1 MELTAERLN
10 LYRFLT
16 LKLADDDLYP
26 HYRYGENFTLDEI
39 KFFWRRTVK
48 MILDKKAPKKL
59 GLYIHIPFCHQK
71 CNYCMC
77 DSYVPFSYGQVSEY
91 LALLKKEIGYFSD
104 LFKDVSFTSIYFGGG
119 SPSFL
124 RPVDLDNFLRFIYG
138 SFSFSHDCQ
147 VIFEG
152 TPTDLNEEYIDLLMR
167 HGVNRFTIGV
177 QSLDSKVIRNIKRPQ
192 TREKFVRIFK
202 YLRKLGAP
210 WINVDLIAG
219 LEGQTKESFVSDVK
233 LMLDLGVDMVHASGF
248 SPLPHTPFSRQG
260 KKFTL
265 ENERLR
271 DEMMEAFEE
280 ITKNNTGANAL
291 EDGAGYKDGAENL
304 QETDLRKEN
313 SSLLGIGYS
322 AQSHAF
328 AQAWYEHP
336 CLTHLKKRPTYNKLP
351 LFRGVRSSLKE
362 EMIKFIYNNL
372 QSGFSRRLFRSL
384 FGMDATKVFKREFLL
399 LSKLG
404 KVNIKGDRIIF
415 QVGPEHLIYSKI
427 FYSKKRLR
435 DILKIHGHSYRENKD
450 YRKELERFYPEI
462 YLSRENI
469 G

>member
-1 MELTAERLN
+1 MKLTAERLN
-10 LYRFLT
+10 LYRFIT

-26 HYRYGENFTLDEI
+26 HYRCGEDFTLNEI
-39 KFFWRRTVK
+39 KLFWRRTVK

-77 DSYVPFSYGQVSEY
+77 DSYVPFSYSQVSEY
-91 LALLKKEIGYFSD
+91 LALLKREIGYFSGI
-104 LFKDVSFTSIYFGGG
+104 FKDVAFTSIYFGGG

-124 RPVDLDNFLRFIYG
+124 RLADLDDFFKYIYG
-138 SFSFSHDCQ
+138 SFSFTCDCQ

-152 TPTDLNEEYIDLLMR
+152 TPSDLNEEYIDLLTR

-177 QSLDSKVIRNIKRPQ
+177 QSLDPKVIRNIKRPQ

-202 YLRKLGAP
+202 YLKKSGAP

-219 LEGQTKESFVSDVK
+219 LEGQTKESFTSDVK

-260 KKFTL
+260 KKFTI
-265 ENERLR
+265 ENEKKR
-271 DEMMEAFEE
+271 DEMMEDFEE
-280 ITKNNTGANAL
+280 ITKNNTEKNAL

-336 CLTHLKKRPTYNKLP
+336 CLTHLKKRPPFNKLP
-351 LFRGVRSSLKE
+351 LFRGVRSSLRE
-362 EMIKFIYNNL
+362 EMVKFIYNNL

-384 FGMDATKVFKREFLL
+384 FGMEATKVFKREFSL
-399 LSKLG
+399 LSDLG
-404 KVNIKGDRIIF
+404 KINIEGDRVIPH
-415 QVGPEHLIYSKI
+415 VGPEYRVYSKI
-427 FYSKKRLR
+427 FYSKKRLGS
-435 DILKIHGHSYRENKD
+435 IIKIHGRSFNKNKD
-450 YRKELERFYPEI
+450 YRKELERFYPEMHFA
-462 YLSRENI
+462 RENI
-469 G
+469 